1 MTAQLSPVLMSRLPP
16 KTPNFFGRLHYV
28 WNTSEK
34 RPLGRLRRRR
44 NLDFGVGHW
53 RSSPDPRNS
62 GLSRS
67 GDQTWRNVGQTSREI
82 YEEFQIG
89 KDGGRWDALPDEGY
103 IRFTLEDG
111 RTSYASYGV
120 AASWAEHSHSWLW
133 SWAMPKGWV
142 HPNAQVVSKRAHDF
156 GQDQCWD
163 ALTTKSLLVNEM
175 EAWNLTKLVAHA
187 SDMPLVYRAKVND
200 INWHYFALSRPS
212 WSN

>member
-1 MTAQLSPVLMSRLPP
+1 MFGTHQKNDRWGDYEGEGIWTSGSDTGGPHPIHETADFREAVI
-16 KTPNFFGRLHYV
+16 K
-28 WNTSEK
+28 
-34 RPLGRLRRRR
+34 LGE
-44 NLDFGVGHW
+44 D
-53 RSSPDPRNS
+53 
-62 GLSRS
+62 
-67 GDQTWRNVGQTSREI
+67 VGQTSREI